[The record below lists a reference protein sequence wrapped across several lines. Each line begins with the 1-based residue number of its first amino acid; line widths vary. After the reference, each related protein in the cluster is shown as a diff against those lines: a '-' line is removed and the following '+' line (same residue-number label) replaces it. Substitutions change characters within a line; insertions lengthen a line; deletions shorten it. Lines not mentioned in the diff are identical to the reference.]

1 MSKQIFGTALLAWL
15 AAFPVLAQDDPDQ
28 VIRVQIETVKTA
40 DLNTDMQ
47 LSGEIKAIDAL
58 QLGFRQGGRV
68 TEVLVE
74 EGDRVTSGQ
83 PLARLASVQQDQ
95 ALNVAEAGLLSARA
109 GQDQARQA
117 SERASALL
125 ARGVGTKAAADQ
137 AEQALSQ
144 AEGVLERAI
153 SAVDQARRAV
163 EDAVLRAPQ
172 DAVVTMKSV
181 APGQVVAAAQP
192 VFNLAALTGL
202 EAVFQVADDPIL
214 RDIIGTSI
222 RLETLDIARPT
233 MTGEVTEV
241 SPLVDLETG
250 TVTVRARLQSAESGT
265 SLLGASVRGY
275 LDVALDH
282 GTEVPWTALMRD
294 GDQPAV
300 WTVGQ
305 DDRVT
310 LTPVT
315 VSHFGDQSVFISDG
329 LDDGARVVG
338 AGSQLLYPGR
348 QVMGATVAPE
358 GDRE

>member
-1 MSKQIFGTALLAWL
+1 MSKQIFGIALLAWL
-15 AAFPVLAQDDPDQ
+15 GAFPVLAQDDPDQ
-28 VIRVQIETVKTA
+28 VIRVQIETVQTA
-40 DLNTDMQ
+40 QLNTDMQ

-68 TEVLVE
+68 TEVLVDQ
-74 EGDRVTSGQ
+74 GDRVVAGQ
-83 PLARLASVQQDQ
+83 ALARLASVQQDQ

-117 SERASALL
+117 SERAAALL
-125 ARGVGTKAAADQ
+125 SRGVGTKAAADQ

-144 AEGVLERAI
+144 ADGILERAT

-172 DAVVTMKSV
+172 DAVITTKSV

-192 VFNLAALTGL
+192 VFGLAALTGL

-214 RDIIGTSI
+214 RDIIGTTI
-222 RLETLDIARPT
+222 RLETLEFERPA
-233 MTGEVTEV
+233 MAGKVTEV
-241 SPLVDLETG
+241 SPLVDPETG
-250 TVTVRARLQSAESGT
+250 TVTVRARLQDAQTGT
-265 SLLGASVRGY
+265 SLLGASVRGH

-282 GTEVPWTALMRD
+282 GTEVPWTALMRS

-300 WTVGQ
+300 WTVGE

-310 LTPVT
+310 LSPVT
-315 VSHFGDQSVFISDG
+315 ISHFGDHSVFISDG
-329 LDDGARVVG
+329 LQDGQRVVG

-348 QVMGATVAPE
+348 QVMAADMVPE

>member
-15 AAFPVLAQDDPDQ
+15 TAFPVLAQDDPDQ

-40 DLNTDMQ
+40 ELSTDMQ

-74 EGDRVTSGQ
+74 EGDRVASGQ

-163 EDAVLRAPQ
+163 GDAVLRAPQ

-202 EAVFQVADDPIL
+202 EAVFHVADDPIL

-241 SPLVDLETG
+241 SPLVDPETG
-250 TVTVRARLQSAESGT
+250 TVTVRARLQSAQRGT

-294 GDQPAV
+294 GDRPAV

-315 VSHFGDQSVFISDG
+315 VSHFGDRSVFISDG
-329 LDDGARVVG
+329 LQDGARVVG

-348 QVMGATVAPE
+348 QVMGAKIAPE